1 MEFPWSYWGTTCGHA
16 SGYRKTPRRPS
27 SFRMATKSNRVTSLV
42 HLEGPIDYTGK
53 AGPEVCRSL
62 AGSQGRSPEFDMG
75 LGKGWNNG
83 ISTHRKFILE
93 GMCCFQV
100 SLPPVHPLA
109 KNYTQM
115 DRIDVFHVRWFFLCT
130 PSSAASPGGKP
141 FQCRWP
147 PGVQGHLHTD
157 VHPTCEKSTKRGG
170 RKGNSQRCLRSQ
182 REHGRPPRDGGLNG
196 CWSKGW
202 YARTATG
209 LGHEA
214 QRIPQFRGST
224 CHQLPSPAPLTNI
237 CCHAKVPGRPQA
249 NTTATNEQVR
259 IRAIKFSQAQKFRQ
273 EPVRGA
279 HCCAQ
284 ATSPH
289 QRRCQPAWAT
299 AHSAGVA
306 LGARQNGRIAG

>member
-109 KNYTQM
+109 KNYKWIALM
-115 DRIDVFHVRWFFLCT
+115 RFMSGGFF
-130 PSSAASPGGKP
+130 
-141 FQCRWP
+141 
-147 PGVQGHLHTD
+147 
-157 VHPTCEKSTKRGG
+157 
-170 RKGNSQRCLRSQ
+170 
-182 REHGRPPRDGGLNG
+182 
-196 CWSKGW
+196 
-202 YARTATG
+202 YARLLPRQVPVENHFNVG
-209 LGHEA
+209 GP
-214 QRIPQFRGST
+214 RVCKVICIPTST
-224 CHQLPSPAPLTNI
+224 RRVRSP
-237 CCHAKVPGRPQA
+237 
-249 NTTATNEQVR
+249 
-259 IRAIKFSQAQKFRQ
+259 QKG
-273 EPVRGA
+273 VVGK
-279 HCCAQ
+279 
-284 ATSPH
+284 
-289 QRRCQPAWAT
+289 AT
-299 AHSAGVA
+299 AKGACAPSASMA
-306 LGARQNGRIAG
+306 DHRAMED